1 MWVPT
6 ILTDD
11 YSLVSG
17 VTSHI
22 SWDYKLVSFTVGWLV
37 QPLVLFL
44 PVSKKLL
51 TVIFGE
57 KPLTKIQPKDI
68 VVHTALPW
76 LVAFGTFWMALF
88 IPKKL

>member
-1 MWVPT
+1 MPGFWGHLAC
-6 ILTDD
+6 IL
-11 YSLVSG
+11 G
-17 VTSHI
+17 Q
-22 SWDYKLVSFTVGWLV
+22 KLVSFTVGWLV

-68 VVHTALPW
+68 VHMALPW